1 MRMKRG
7 KDRKGLSEIIIT
19 LIMIVLSLVAVGIV
33 WLIVSNVLNQGSEDI
48 SSSTGGLYIGAEIKS
63 VNVESDGDL
72 LVKVKRSSGEGDVTG
87 INFIVSDGENSKIIN
102 ISQSI
107 DLLEEKT
114 FTIPKSSLSGIAFV
128 KEVSIVPI
136 TTDASGKEN
145 AGEAIDAFEKNDV
158 GMDDLKNYGLIAWW
172 KFDGDGKD
180 VLGQHNGTLGGTTT
194 CSNAGKYGQACTFVS
209 SILSPASMSVSSIP
223 SGSSWTIS
231 TWVNLQ
237 SAASGTNRVL
247 VQDVSTPSAKRKIFL
262 SGNLLGAY
270 NSNFQTSGFDISPIV
285 GSWHH
290 LVAVSDGSKID
301 YYVDG
306 SKVGTV
312 TTAWSNSITY
322 IGAQGGGGVS
332 SLLGDL
338 DEMMVF
344 DKALTEE
351 QIKEIYSLKLA

>member
-107 DLLEEKT
+107 ALLEEKT

-128 KEVSIVPI
+128 KEGSIAPI

-172 KFDGDGKD
+172 KFDGNGND
-180 VLGQHNGTLGGTTT
+180 VLGQHNGTLGVTTI
-194 CSNAGKYGQACTFVS
+194 CSNAGKYGQACTFDT
-209 SILSPASMSVSSIP
+209 PAGGPDYMSVSLMP
-223 SGSSWTIS
+223 SGGSWSIS
-231 TWVNLQ
+231 TWVKLQ
-237 SAASGTNRVL
+237 SAGLGTSRIL
-247 VQDVSTPSAKRKIFL
+247 VQNAIGPPAERRIFL
-262 SGNLLGAY
+262 SGTKLGASA
-270 NSNFQTSGFDISPIV
+270 NGFQDSNYDTASII

-290 LVAVSDGSKID
+290 LVAVSDGTNIY

-312 TTAWSNSITY
+312 TATVSSSIIY
-322 IGAQGGGGVS
+322 IGAQGGGGVN

>member
-33 WLIVSNVLNQGSEDI
+33 WIIVSNVLNQGSEDI
-48 SSSTGGLYIGAEIKS
+48 SSSTGGLYVGAEIKS

-114 FTIPKSSLSGIAFV
+114 FTIPKLSLSGIAFV
-128 KEVSIVPI
+128 KEVSIAPI

-180 VLGQHNGTLGGTTT
+180 VLGQHNGTLGGTTI
-194 CSNAGKYGQACTFVS
+194 CSNTGKYGQACTFVT
-209 SILSPASMSVSSIP
+209 SPASSMSVLSMP
-223 SGSSWTIS
+223 TGGSWTTS
-231 TWVNLQ
+231 TWVKLQ
-237 SAASGTNRVL
+237 SATISRIL
-247 VQDVSTPSAKRKIFL
+247 VQNSGIQRQIFL
-262 SGNLLGAY
+262 SGNSLGAY
-270 NSNFQTSGFDISPIV
+270 GNAFLTSGYSIAPLV
-285 GSWHH
+285 GNWHH

-312 TTAWSNSITY
+312 TLTTALSSSITY
-322 IGAQGGGGVS
+322 IGAQGGGGAN